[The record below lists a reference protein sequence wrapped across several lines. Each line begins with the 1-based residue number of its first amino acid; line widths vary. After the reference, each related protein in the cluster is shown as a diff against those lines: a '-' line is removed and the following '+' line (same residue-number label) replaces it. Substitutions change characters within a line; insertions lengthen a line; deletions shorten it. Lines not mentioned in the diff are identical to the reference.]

1 MASQET
7 ALQKYN
13 PSEVDNKL
21 HPMLDA
27 DEEQYDVFL
36 KEVIELHA
44 EPLIRKIIGA
54 KLHVY
59 SNKHP
64 SWYHGNSEADE
75 VDDLCQDAILR
86 LISCLKVL
94 RNDPTDYKIRSLD
107 DFAAKIALNVYNK
120 YLRKK
125 YPQRYSLKRRLY
137 YLLVNRNDFALWKEA
152 YEKIAGLFVWKEIR
166 KSKKRSAELDGIRE
180 DSWPFIKSKLAGRP
194 LSQVPL
200 DQLLLGVFEWIEH
213 PLETE
218 LLVDTVAGMLK
229 IKDRPKGADN
239 DDKENAKNSPSKEP
253 RELTQVEMREH
264 LTLLWAEIKVLSVRQ
279 RWALLSNLRDE
290 KGNGLISALPQ
301 CGIASPLEIAAVL
314 EIEPD
319 KLIEFWD
326 RFPLKDAETADRFGI
341 SSQQV
346 INLRKAARERLA
358 RRRRKILG

>member
-1 MASQET
+1 M
-7 ALQKYN
+7 
-13 PSEVDNKL
+13 PWV
-21 HPMLDA
+21 
-27 DEEQYDVFL
+27 
-36 KEVIELHA
+36 
-44 EPLIRKIIGA
+44 
-54 KLHVY
+54 
-59 SNKHP
+59 
-64 SWYHGNSEADE
+64 
-75 VDDLCQDAILR
+75 
-86 LISCLKVL
+86 
-94 RNDPTDYKIRSLD
+94 
-107 DFAAKIALNVYNK
+107 
-120 YLRKK
+120 
-125 YPQRYSLKRRLY
+125 
-137 YLLVNRNDFALWKEA
+137 
-152 YEKIAGLFVWKEIR
+152 
-166 KSKKRSAELDGIRE
+166 
-180 DSWPFIKSKLAGRP
+180 
-194 LSQVPL
+194 
-200 DQLLLGVFEWIEH
+200 
-213 PLETE
+213 
-218 LLVDTVAGMLK
+218 MLK